1 MIFRKLAGRWKT
13 KRVGA
18 GERGRESGLIWAVT
32 VTMINGRWKSVMEIR
47 KNTCPAVPE
56 RHATQTRCGS
66 RKRSGVPAQE
76 GGGGSWGWITA
87 TAPSPFGFG
96 AAKPQIH
103 GRVFFKSK

>member
-1 MIFRKLAGRWKT
+1 M
-13 KRVGA
+13 
-18 GERGRESGLIWAVT
+18 IWAVT

-56 RHATQTRCGS
+56 RRATQTRCGS
-66 RKRSGVPAQE
+66 RKRSGMPAQGGIVL
-76 GGGGSWGWITA
+76 GGGVSA
-87 TAPSPFGFG
+87 TASSPFGFG